1 MNKIQFCN
9 SPVLSGLHSY
19 PPGTWLTLSPVV
31 WSLITARLAHQ
42 RGEQQRR
49 QNSARLKAGP
59 GTEFA
64 TVQWTCAGQLTVRS
78 LLQGN
83 SVSSLYSKQTDVVL
97 SSCPV
102 VFLWVVVLYIEHC
115 DPGHSVDLITESE
128 CTEIRSV
135 TESESR
141 HILFTLRS
149 ADMIGNVF
157 LRLSSSLI
165 HLTELSETGRGE
177 GGEREERGRREG
189 ASLFVSGYNSAAR
202 GQSVGVQELP
212 GRK

>member
-1 MNKIQFCN
+1 MTPA
-9 SPVLSGLHSY
+9 S
-19 PPGTWLTLSPVV
+19 
-31 WSLITARLAHQ
+31 
-42 RGEQQRR
+42 
-49 QNSARLKAGP
+49 
-59 GTEFA
+59 
-64 TVQWTCAGQLTVRS
+64 
-78 LLQGN
+78 
-83 SVSSLYSKQTDVVL
+83 
-97 SSCPV
+97 
-102 VFLWVVVLYIEHC
+102 
-115 DPGHSVDLITESE
+115 SVDLITESE